1 MTNNKKITICKL
13 IRNLLFFYLIYVLKE
28 KKKEFKLKLME
39 KF

>member
-13 IRNLLFFYLIYVLKE
+13 IRNLLFFYLIYILKE